1 MGSHN
6 YLFMFRKGWFHLF
19 LPIRNNAF
27 HRILQRFC
35 FRNIV
40 GIKVTVAQGTLA
52 VGTNVTIVKDGVR
65 LYDGKADAFG
75 MVQFPLDAGTYFV
88 LLDRGGY
95 PRHVNLLEVNGSNN
109 VSYTM
114 RQLISYAS
122 VYGQVTGPTDFSNA
136 SVGAYSGGNIVKRVA
151 ANKDGYYIMSFL
163 PDGQY
168 DLSYTADGFIEKKLV
183 RSLYQPDFT
192 EVNVAL
198 SKMVAPS
205 QQAPTVMAPGTAE
218 KQSIIEVTVVRGGAP
233 MAGVTLSV
241 ETPSGNIEVTTGAD
255 GIARVN
261 AVKAGTYR
269 FIYGNLSA
277 VTIVPGA
284 NETPAATQNA
294 TEEPQQTAPAQQP
307 AQAAGNGV
315 AVGLVI
321 AGVVGLI
328 AAIAII
334 LFAISKMG
342 GKQAPKREE
351 PDAPQEKPAS
361 AQEKPHHAHK
371 HEHHHKK

>member
-1 MGSHN
+1 M
-6 YLFMFRKGWFHLF
+6 
-19 LPIRNNAF
+19 
-27 HRILQRFC
+27 
-35 FRNIV
+35 
-40 GIKVTVAQGTLA
+40 
-52 VGTNVTIVKDGVR
+52 
-65 LYDGKADAFG
+65 
-75 MVQFPLDAGTYFV
+75 
-88 LLDRGGY
+88 
-95 PRHVNLLEVNGSNN
+95 
-109 VSYTM
+109 
-114 RQLISYAS
+114 
-122 VYGQVTGPTDFSNA
+122 
-136 SVGAYSGGNIVKRVA
+136 
-151 ANKDGYYIMSFL
+151 
-163 PDGQY
+163 
-168 DLSYTADGFIEKKLV
+168 
-183 RSLYQPDFT
+183 
-192 EVNVAL
+192 
-198 SKMVAPS
+198 
-205 QQAPTVMAPGTAE
+205 
-218 KQSIIEVTVVRGGAP
+218 
-233 MAGVTLSV
+233 TLSV